1 MGTSDIKT
9 TDGALLNIVVTP
21 KVTEE
26 KQRDIVL
33 HDVSFNGVEITN
45 VICGIAILKPSY
57 NIEATVK
64 YYAGNNAA
72 VEAVEVMADG
82 VKAVTDG
89 EGKASLVVAT
99 KNVVVTV
106 SKLTSANAVTAFDAS
121 LVLQSAVDK
130 ITLNE
135 NQLLAAD
142 VDGNGTVN
150 EYDAAL
156 ILQKAVRKID
166 SFPCG
171 KSWIFVPAYIEKTL
185 SATSTNNVSFTAIS
199 VGDVDGSFAGE

>member
-1 MGTSDIKT
+1 MFWGYKLHTYNLTIDRDNVTNGKT
-9 TDGALLNIVVTP
+9 LQNNAGIDPSTVLTFTFTD
-21 KVTEE
+21 
-26 KQRDIVL
+26 
-33 HDVSFNGVEITN
+33 
-45 VICGIAILKPSY
+45 
-57 NIEATVK
+57 K